1 METDSFSYDRICKR
15 CRGTMITDGV
25 TGERF
30 CRNCGF
36 VVEEQIQESG
46 PERNTSKDERDDKT
60 RVGMPTSLAIHDM
73 GLATTIGAVNKD
85 ASGKPLSSQAKH
97 EMKRLRIWDS
107 RSQMSEHGD
116 RNLRYAFTQLD
127 KLKDKLTLS
136 AAVVEKAAYIYRKA
150 LSKKLV
156 RGRSI
161 DGVLAAAVYAA
172 CRDVQT
178 PRTLDDVAKAIN
190 IKRKDLT
197 KSYRLLVN
205 ELDLK
210 MPVVSSITCV
220 SKIAN
225 KIGLSE
231 KVMRYALTILKNA
244 NDSRLTAGK
253 DPMGMAA
260 SALYLSCV
268 KYDVDISQKD
278 IANAAGVTE
287 VTIRNRYKDMRK
299 SLDLS

>member
-127 KLKDKLTLS
+127 KLKDKLGSAVIVLS
-136 AAVVEKAAYIYRKA
+136 VAEGSKVSLVAGVTADLTGKVKAGELVVEIETDKAVVEVEATATGKIAQILEQAGT
-150 LSKKLV
+150 V
-156 RGRSI
+156 
-161 DGVLAAAVYAA
+161 V
-172 CRDVQT
+172 
-178 PRTLDDVAKAIN
+178 
-190 IKRKDLT
+190 
-197 KSYRLLVN
+197 
-205 ELDLK
+205 K
-210 MPVVSSITCV
+210 MGQQIAVVSP
-220 SKIAN
+220 A
-225 KIGLSE
+225 
-231 KVMRYALTILKNA
+231 
-244 NDSRLTAGK
+244 
-253 DPMGMAA
+253 
-260 SALYLSCV
+260 
-268 KYDVDISQKD
+268 
-278 IANAAGVTE
+278 
-287 VTIRNRYKDMRK
+287 
-299 SLDLS
+299 